1 MPCLLS
7 KADSVLNDSIRV
19 PNAASQLAVPLMMAT
34 FLASSVISSPNGSAV
49 WTGAV
54 AGGGVAGVWAV
65 AGGGAE
71 GPAAGAGVS
80 VGAGAGVAGAAGT
93 GGAWVLGAGV
103 AAGGDCASAALRAS
117 EIAAGISATMARR
130 KKLLKFI
137 QVISK
142 AVFKARGRHITSAAC
157 PGSRRQRCRHANTR
171 GPLSSHDRYVMVLP
185 ARLRARRRTHW
196 PIRRHWP
203 YKAGTNREI

>member
-19 PNAASQLAVPLMMAT
+19 SNAASQLAVPLMMAT

-49 WTGAV
+49 RPGAV

-80 VGAGAGVAGAAGT
+80 AGAGGGVAGTAGA
-93 GGAWVLGAGV
+93 GGAWGLGGGGGGGGGV
-103 AAGGDCASAALRAS
+103 RPALVAPGCA
-117 EIAAGISATMARR
+117 
-130 KKLLKFI
+130 
-137 QVISK
+137 
-142 AVFKARGRHITSAAC
+142 ARGWPRVSIAPARHLGPVQSR
-157 PGSRRQRCRHANTR
+157 PGSTR
-171 GPLSSHDRYVMVLP
+171 PWQGGKSC
-185 ARLRARRRTHW
+185 
-196 PIRRHWP
+196 
-203 YKAGTNREI
+203 

>member
-19 PNAASQLAVPLMMAT
+19 SNAASQLAVPLMMAT

-80 VGAGAGVAGAAGT
+80 AGAGVGVAGTAGA

-117 EIAAGISATMARR
+117 AIAAGINATMARR
-130 KKLLKFI
+130 KQLLTFI
-137 QVISK
+137 QVIYK
-142 AVFKARGRHITSAAC
+142 AVFKARGLTIASPRVPVHGGRDA
-157 PGSRRQRCRHANTR
+157 GMLTR
-171 GPLSSHDRYVMVLP
+171 EASPRPMTDMSWFC
-185 ARLRARRRTHW
+185 LR
-196 PIRRHWP
+196 
-203 YKAGTNREI
+203 G